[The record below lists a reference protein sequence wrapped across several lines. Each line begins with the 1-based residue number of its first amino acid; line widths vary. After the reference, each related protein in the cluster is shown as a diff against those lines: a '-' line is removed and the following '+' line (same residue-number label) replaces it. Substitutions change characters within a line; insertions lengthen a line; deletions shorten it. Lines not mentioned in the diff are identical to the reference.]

1 MSRME
6 NRSQVRVELA
16 ALKRR
21 SILSVA
27 SGLFAKF
34 GYANT
39 RLDTVAEHLG
49 VTKQFIYSEFDS
61 KADLLAEICMNA
73 VTSSLV
79 ATQGVLD
86 GRRSA
91 TERMRDL
98 VRRFAAAVC
107 EHQTDVAVYAKERNN
122 LTETDAL
129 RLDTARRELDERVR
143 RVIGDGVKSGE
154 FHVGKPRIAALT
166 IQGMISWMYVWYRP
180 DGPLTVDEL
189 AEEISNEVMALLG
202 TKKAAPSARQSKA
215 SVKDKRD

>member
-61 KADLLAEICMNA
+61 KAELLAEICMSA
-73 VTSSLV
+73 VTSSLA
-79 ATQGVLD
+79 ATEEEPD
-86 GRRSA
+86 GRKSA
-91 TERMRDL
+91 ADRMRDL
-98 VRRFAAAVC
+98 VRLFVTAVC
-107 EHQTDVAVYAKERNN
+107 EYRTDVAVYAKERNN
-122 LTETDAL
+122 LREADAL
-129 RLDTARRELDERVR
+129 RLDTARRKLDERVR
-143 RVIGDGVKSGE
+143 RIIEDGVKSGE
-154 FHVGKPRIAALT
+154 FQVGKPRIAALT
-166 IQGMISWMYVWYRP
+166 IQGMISWMYVWYHP
-180 DGPLTVDEL
+180 EGPLTVDEL
-189 AEEISNEVMALLG
+189 AEEIAGQVMALLG
-202 TKKAAPSARQSKA
+202 ARKTDAGTKRSKAAA
-215 SVKDKRD
+215 KDKSA